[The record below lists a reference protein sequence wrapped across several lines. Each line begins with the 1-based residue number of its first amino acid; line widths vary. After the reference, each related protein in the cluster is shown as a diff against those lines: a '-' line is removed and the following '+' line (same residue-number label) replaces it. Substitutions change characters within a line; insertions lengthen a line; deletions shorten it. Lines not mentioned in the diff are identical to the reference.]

1 MHPIKIQWGIDTL
14 ARARGI
20 LTRNSST
27 TWTGLCLAIALALFL
42 PVSVSAG
49 AVSGRVYGPDNKL
62 VKNTTFTATSA
73 QGRAVEFS
81 TDASGNFSV
90 YLDSGRYTVKSE
102 ADPALQGQIDSYPQP
117 VQQDIHLQRR

>member
-14 ARARGI
+14 TRARGI

-27 TWTGLCLAIALALFL
+27 TWSGLCVAIALALFL

-49 AVSGRVYGPDNKL
+49 AVSGRVYGPDNEL

-73 QGRAVEFS
+73 QGRVEFS

-90 YLDSGRYTVKSE
+90 YLDSGRYTVKSK

-117 VQQDIHLQRR
+117 VQQDIHLQRK